1 MGFYWTFTLF
11 AFKTSFY
18 YHWDNRHKS
27 VLKWEE
33 KGLLNEVIIITNQNS
48 FLFLLHFSLSLFW
61 RADFK
66 LWFKRVTCKHMFLA
80 SPALSPA
87 FYVTFPPSGKGD
99 TLPCGWSGRVLLRL
113 TLAPHPGLVPL
124 AQISTCSAS
133 PERQQEDRDNQNMS
147 GRCMSAGNQR
157 TGKQG
162 KDMWANGPSPGRMG
176 RGCNQKGPIVSQPMA
191 EQRARVCLLFEG
203 ALQEA
208 QEQNKFPKCLRGAR
222 GWVRF
227 SRISSFP

>member
-1 MGFYWTFTLF
+1 MQTYVPRKPGPLP
-11 AFKTSFY
+11 
-18 YHWDNRHKS
+18 
-27 VLKWEE
+27 
-33 KGLLNEVIIITNQNS
+33 GLLRHLPSEREGR
-48 FLFLLHFSLSLFW
+48 H
-61 RADFK
+61 AA
-66 LWFKRVTCKHMFLA
+66 LWVKWA
-80 SPALSPA
+80 GSPAA
-87 FYVTFPPSGKGD
+87 HTV
-99 TLPCGWSGRVLLRL
+99 
-113 TLAPHPGLVPL
+113 PHPGLAPL

-203 ALQEA
+203 ASQEA